1 MDFFSPC
8 ENLHNTSMDSKSM
21 NSTEENS
28 PRVSTPSFKL
38 MEHQRQKENKYMK
51 YRLEKDI
58 FKGEELIRDA
68 ILTSRKLNRYIR
80 KQSVDIKDQSFDLRN
95 VTESRGRQRN
105 LTTEKQ
111 REFRNSLSKS
121 KLGKTAVLENEVPK
135 LPKIISRRYRNLESS
150 ML

>member
-1 MDFFSPC
+1 
-8 ENLHNTSMDSKSM
+8 MDSKSM

-95 VTESRGRQRN
+95 VTESRGR
-105 LTTEKQ
+105 TEKLDYG
-111 REFRNSLSKS
+111 EAKGF
-121 KLGKTAVLENEVPK
+121 
-135 LPKIISRRYRNLESS
+135 
-150 ML
+150 